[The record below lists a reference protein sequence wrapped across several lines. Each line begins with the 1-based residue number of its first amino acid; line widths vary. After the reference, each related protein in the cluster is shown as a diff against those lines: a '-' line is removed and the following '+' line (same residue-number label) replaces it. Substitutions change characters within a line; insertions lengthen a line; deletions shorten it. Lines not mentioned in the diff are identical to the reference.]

1 MRDERWEEGGRSVCR
16 EAERRLGGS
25 RWLAVGLMR
34 FSGFFFFFFAKGG
47 VQRLA

>member
-1 MRDERWEEGGRSVCR
+1 MRDKIWEEGGRSVCR

-25 RWLAVGLMR
+25 RWWPVGLMR
-34 FSGFFFFFFAKGG
+34 FSGFFFFFAKGG

>member
-1 MRDERWEEGGRSVCR
+1 VRDERWEEGGRSVCR

-25 RWLAVGLMR
+25 RWWPVGLMR
-34 FSGFFFFFFAKGG
+34 FSGFFFFFAKGG

>member
-1 MRDERWEEGGRSVCR
+1 VRDERWEEGGRSVCR

-25 RWLAVGLMR
+25 RWWPVGLMG
-34 FSGFFFFFFAKGG
+34 FSGFFLAKGG

>member
-1 MRDERWEEGGRSVCR
+1 MCR

-25 RWLAVGLMR
+25 RWWPVGLMR
-34 FSGFFFFFFAKGG
+34 SLVFFFFFAKGG